1 MVAVKSGEV
10 ERFLARPDRAPPI
23 VLLYGPDAGLVRER
37 AQALIGASVDDPAD
51 PFQLSRLQGDDLIA
65 EPTRLVEEAN
75 TMPLLGGRRAVSVRA
90 GGHNIAPAVEPLI
103 ASPAND
109 YRVVIEAGNL
119 RRNAPLR
126 VLCERAKNAVALPCY
141 SDSGDALTGLI
152 DEEMRANGLT
162 VSPEA
167 RAALVPLL
175 GGDRLASRQELRKLA
190 VFAAGKRSVELADV
204 IAVVSDASAL
214 ELDEIIDAAFAGRKK
229 ELEAQL
235 GKARTAAL
243 SPDAILW
250 AALRHVAQLHK
261 ARFLVDK
268 RAPVDAALGSIAP
281 FLSSSRKAAIK
292 AALALWT
299 SPRLVRTMTQLADAQ
314 LTARRQSNLAQLVA
328 HRALL
333 AIAERAR
340 PVGWTKS
347 SP

>member
-1 MVAVKSGEV
+1 VVALKSAEV

-51 PFQLSRLQGDDLIA
+51 PFQLSRLEGDGLIA

-75 TMPLLGGRRAVSVRA
+75 TIPLFGGRRSVWVRA
-90 GGHNIAPAVEPLI
+90 GGHNIAPAVEALI
-103 ASPAND
+103 ASPASD
-109 YRVVIEAGNL
+109 CRVVIEAGNL
-119 RRNAPLR
+119 RRSAPLR
-126 VLCERAKNAVALPCY
+126 VLCERAKSAVALPCY
-141 SDSGDALTGLI
+141 SDSGATLARLI

-162 VSPEA
+162 ISSEA

-175 GGDRLASRQELRKLA
+175 GGDRLASRHELRKLA
-190 VFAAGKRSVELADV
+190 VFAAGKPSVELADV

-214 ELDEIIDAAFAGRKK
+214 ELDEIIDAAFAGRTK

-250 AALRHVAQLHK
+250 AALRHVGQLHK
-261 ARFLVDK
+261 ARLAVDK
-268 RAPVDAALGSIAP
+268 GALVDAAAGSVAP
-281 FLSSSRKAAIK
+281 FLSFARKAAIE
-292 AALALWT
+292 AALVLWT
-299 SPRLVRTMTQLADAQ
+299 SPRLARTMTQLAEAQ

-328 HRALL
+328 HRALIS
-333 AIAERAR
+333 IAASAR
-340 PVGWTKS
+340 RKQDVTAE
-347 SP
+347 

>member
-1 MVAVKSGEV
+1 MVALKAAEV
-10 ERFLARPDRAPPI
+10 ERFLARPDRVPAI

-37 AQALIGASVDDPAD
+37 AQALINASIDDPAD
-51 PFQLSRLQGDDLIA
+51 PFQLSRLEGDALVA

-75 TMPLLGGRRAVSVRA
+75 TIPLFGGRRAVWVRA
-90 GGHNIAPAVEPLI
+90 GGHNIAPAVEALI
-103 ASPAND
+103 AFPASD
-109 YRVVIEAGNL
+109 CRVVVEAGNQ

-126 VLCERAKNAVALPCY
+126 VLCERAKNAAALPCY
-141 SDSGDALTGLI
+141 SDSGTALVRLI
-152 DEEMRANGLT
+152 DEEMHANGLT
-162 VSPEA
+162 ISPEA

-190 VFAAGKRSVELADV
+190 GFAAGKRIVELADV

-214 ELDEIIDAAFAGRKK
+214 ELDEVIDAAFAGHTK

-250 AALRHVAQLHK
+250 AALRQVGQLHK
-261 ARFLVDK
+261 ARLAVDK
-268 RAPVDAALGSIAP
+268 GAPVDAAVGSVAP
-281 FLSSSRKAAIK
+281 FLSFARKAEIE

-299 SPRLVRTMTQLADAQ
+299 STRLARMMAQLADAQ
-314 LTARRQSNLAQLVA
+314 LTARRQSSLAQLVA

-333 AIAERAR
+333 AIAASAR
-340 PVGWTKS
+340 RKQDVIAE
-347 SP
+347 